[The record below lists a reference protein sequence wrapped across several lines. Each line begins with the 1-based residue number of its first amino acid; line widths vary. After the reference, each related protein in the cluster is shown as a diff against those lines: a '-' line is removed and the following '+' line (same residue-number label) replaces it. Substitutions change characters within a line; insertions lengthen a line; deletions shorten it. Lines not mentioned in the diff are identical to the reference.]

1 MRRSSGPTRRATNTK
16 ITPFTLPW
24 CGVSCVYLRPS
35 YCLYTARHDCASV
48 DVIPLPSA
56 PSETRNSYAG
66 VEPAH
71 SLIHSTFANV
81 AARRCVITNFF
92 PILTPLAINA
102 MLKENSRYDNRNT
115 SHQESRPLASSRLP
129 AIEELTLGLK
139 QKLHLQARA
148 RAAPYYIRKQE
159 PVDLVERLLEQRALV
174 AEAVRR
180 LQEKKQPCH
189 EISVDS

>member
-1 MRRSSGPTRRATNTK
+1 
-16 ITPFTLPW
+16 
-24 CGVSCVYLRPS
+24 
-35 YCLYTARHDCASV
+35 
-48 DVIPLPSA
+48 
-56 PSETRNSYAG
+56 
-66 VEPAH
+66 
-71 SLIHSTFANV
+71 
-81 AARRCVITNFF
+81 
-92 PILTPLAINA
+92 
-102 MLKENSRYDNRNT
+102 MLKEKSRYESRHT
-115 SHQESRPLASSRLP
+115 SEEQGRPLAASRLP

-159 PVDLVERLLEQRALV
+159 PVDLVERLIEQRALV

>member
-1 MRRSSGPTRRATNTK
+1 MEDCERMSEKGVDICGRSSLIAN
-16 ITPFTLPW
+16 IT
-24 CGVSCVYLRPS
+24 
-35 YCLYTARHDCASV
+35 RHDCAS
-48 DVIPLPSA
+48 DYVIPLPPVPPHRPAIPTLGSA
-56 PSETRNSYAG
+56 WLGSLA
-66 VEPAH
+66 

-81 AARRCVITNFF
+81 VARRHIREADYLFINKRLVTF
-92 PILTPLAINA
+92 NA
-102 MLKENSRYDNRNT
+102 MLKESTRYDNRNT
-115 SHQESRPLASSRLP
+115 VQDEGRPLASTRLP

-180 LQEKKQPCH
+180 LQEKKQSCH

>member
-1 MRRSSGPTRRATNTK
+1 
-16 ITPFTLPW
+16 
-24 CGVSCVYLRPS
+24 
-35 YCLYTARHDCASV
+35 
-48 DVIPLPSA
+48 
-56 PSETRNSYAG
+56 
-66 VEPAH
+66 
-71 SLIHSTFANV
+71 
-81 AARRCVITNFF
+81 
-92 PILTPLAINA
+92 
-102 MLKENSRYDNRNT
+102 MLKETSRYDSRNT
-115 SHQESRPLASSRLP
+115 SQEERRPLTSSRLP